1 MPKQRELI
9 YHVLLYCHNMQYV
22 GVFSSV
28 GLLETLTRLYNN
40 HACALR
46 GQIHTLICAAIIQK
60 LADGHSSEC
69 KRSEDSKAI

>member
-9 YHVLLYCHNMQYV
+9 YHVLLYCHNMQCV
-22 GVFSSV
+22 GGSNSV

-46 GQIHTLICAAIIQK
+46 GQFIRLYALRLGK
-60 LADGHSSEC
+60 S
-69 KRSEDSKAI
+69 